1 LSTLASLPL
10 LLLQSGN
17 LLLFLLLALL
27 NEHVVA
33 SVCLSRDVPALH
45 VLSPPLLVDDIAC
58 LRISQLADLVLLLVL
73 VRLLALTGWSLVWAV
88 AFVVGVVNILL
99 VNLLGQI

>member
-1 LSTLASLPL
+1 M
-10 LLLQSGN
+10 
-17 LLLFLLLALL
+17 
-27 NEHVVA
+27 
-33 SVCLSRDVPALH
+33 
-45 VLSPPLLVDDIAC
+45 DDIAC

-73 VRLLALTGWSLVWAV
+73 VRLLALTGRSLVWAV